1 MGPLHPKTTTKPN
14 TSPIAALKDHSKAD
28 KVSGSSGVTT
38 RSKDAQSPNVDYLH
52 PQTPEWVLNFTSQIH
67 SMQNQ
72 INSITETNKALEAKI
87 NSLDE
92 AERRLQEALLE
103 IESLRSQL
111 AHATAQASQ
120 QPPANMEDTISTN
133 TTDQRPLVPTSQGSS
148 ASKWA
153 STGPTFSSVVQRVT
167 PEVHPRTT
175 KPVPRKRLSSRKIA
189 SIARTF
195 THPSADQGFQYLYF
209 PIARKI
215 PIREMRTN
223 LTDLG
228 LENSR
233 LVNVH
238 FPDSNVVAVLVHNDY
253 ASEALSILQKKKVSP
268 EPNFDPLSHTI
279 LRDPK
284 FKNLDEA
291 SRSAKIL
298 EIHYTRSLNIVQR
311 LRSPVNIAVAR
322 EFTRQG
328 WIQEEDLTELI
339 QRNTAPTN
347 NILRTNNEQETTP
360 SASTSMKPPHH
371 LY

>member
-1 MGPLHPKTTTKPN
+1 
-14 TSPIAALKDHSKAD
+14 
-28 KVSGSSGVTT
+28 
-38 RSKDAQSPNVDYLH
+38 
-52 PQTPEWVLNFTSQIH
+52 
-67 SMQNQ
+67 
-72 INSITETNKALEAKI
+72 
-87 NSLDE
+87 
-92 AERRLQEALLE
+92 
-103 IESLRSQL
+103 
-111 AHATAQASQ
+111 
-120 QPPANMEDTISTN
+120 
-133 TTDQRPLVPTSQGSS
+133 
-148 ASKWA
+148 
-153 STGPTFSSVVQRVT
+153 
-167 PEVHPRTT
+167 
-175 KPVPRKRLSSRKIA
+175 
-189 SIARTF
+189 
-195 THPSADQGFQYLYF
+195 
-209 PIARKI
+209 
-215 PIREMRTN
+215 MRTN

-360 SASTSMKPPHH
+360 SASTSMNTTSSS
-371 LY
+371 LLMDVDDENNLTYDMSLAGEGETATSI